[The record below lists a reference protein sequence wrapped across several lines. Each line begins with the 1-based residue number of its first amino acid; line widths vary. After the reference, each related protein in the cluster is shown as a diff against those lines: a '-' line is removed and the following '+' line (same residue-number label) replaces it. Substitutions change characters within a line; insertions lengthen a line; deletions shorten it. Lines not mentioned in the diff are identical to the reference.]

1 MIACGGRPRYPN
13 IPGAQEYGITSDDIF
28 SLEDPPGKTLV
39 VGAGYI
45 GLECAGFLHGLG
57 YDATVLVRSVVLRG
71 FDQQMAGIVTESM
84 QQKGVKF
91 LFK

>member
-1 MIACGGRPRYPN
+1 MLVLFFVRSLRKKIKT
-13 IPGAQEYGITSDDIF
+13 GIVFLNF
-28 SLEDPPGKTLV
+28 SLD
-39 VGAGYI
+39 I

-71 FDQQMAGIVTESM
+71 FDQQMSNIITESM